1 MLFSKI
7 LLEKGHQTN
16 IQHHS
21 ILKQQKNISLQLT
34 LSLLAIHN
42 TYTLLHDND
51 IHLLKL
57 MYFSRFWQ
65 KIYQVYHYLKE
76 ISKRKK
82 NRRKTNQ
89 RVWTGYST
97 CYNPF
102 LKGEEKGKL
111 WKISWFLVWLK
122 TGRCGQLYILGKT
135 HPLTHVGSIYEDFR
149 YIRSSPRFNEW
160 KGEVGVMSTY

>member
-82 NRRKTNQ
+82 KSKKNKSKGMDWLLNLLQSIFKRRRERKVVEN
-89 RVWTGYST
+89 
-97 CYNPF
+97 
-102 LKGEEKGKL
+102 KL
-111 WKISWFLVWLK
+111 IFSMTEDRAMWPTIYIRENSSIDSRW
-122 TGRCGQLYILGKT
+122 LYI
-135 HPLTHVGSIYEDFR
+135 R
-149 YIRSSPRFNEW
+149 RF
-160 KGEVGVMSTY
+160 